1 MLVQLQ
7 TLKDKKRKLIKQN
20 KLIMKPKTELEI
32 VQTKILKFLAELDMT
47 MCLQL
52 LGNPNQIINFPIN
65 IINYKLSFNDIK
77 INISFGK

>member
-1 MLVQLQ
+1 
-7 TLKDKKRKLIKQN
+7 
-20 KLIMKPKTELEI
+20 MKPKTELEI